1 MKIDLRRPAVRQ
13 FLRYLIVGVMNTL
26 VTLVVIYLCK
36 SQWGVN
42 QWVSNGIGY
51 VAGLINSFVWNKL
64 WVFNSRVKGNRAAAE
79 GLKFAV
85 GFLLCYGMQFLVTW
99 TLTTPMQFGMLVWNL
114 GFTMISGY
122 GLATIIGMG
131 VYTVANFVFNRLVT
145 FR

>member
-79 GLKFAV
+79 GLK
-85 GFLLCYGMQFLVTW
+85 
-99 TLTTPMQFGMLVWNL
+99 
-114 GFTMISGY
+114 S
-122 GLATIIGMG
+122 
-131 VYTVANFVFNRLVT
+131 
-145 FR
+145 

>member
-64 WVFNSRVKGNRAAAE
+64 WVSTLGSRGTARQPKDSSSPSVS
-79 GLKFAV
+79 
-85 GFLLCYGMQFLVTW
+85 C
-99 TLTTPMQFGMLVWNL
+99 
-114 GFTMISGY
+114 S
-122 GLATIIGMG
+122 ATEYSFWLRGH
-131 VYTVANFVFNRLVT
+131 
-145 FR
+145 